1 MTATGAHMNLTTMV
15 LLMVVPEILLI
26 LFLLWYIRLHL
37 IFKGIEVKL
46 AVTPMALIGM
56 RLRRVNPD
64 LIVLN
69 AVKLLKAGVNLQLE
83 NQEDLLPTLEAHHLA
98 GGNVARVTAALLE
111 AKNRAASLSL
121 QEACAIDLKLS
132 FEEKQK

>member
-1 MTATGAHMNLTTMV
+1 
-15 LLMVVPEILLI
+15 
-26 LFLLWYIRLHL
+26 
-37 IFKGIEVKL
+37 
-46 AVTPMALIGM
+46 M

-83 NQEDLLPTLEAHHLA
+83 NQEDLLPTLEAHYLA

-121 QEACAIDLKLS
+121 KEACAIDLKMVS
-132 FEEKQK
+132 EEEREK

>member
-1 MTATGAHMNLTTMV
+1 MDLTTLI
-15 LLMVVPEILLI
+15 LLMLVPELLFI
-26 LFLLWYIRLHL
+26 LFMFWYLRLHL

-46 AVTPMALIGM
+46 NVTPTMLIGM

-64 LIVLN
+64 LIILN
-69 AVKLLKAGVNLQLE
+69 AVKLLKAGVNLQVRSEELLQILE
-83 NQEDLLPTLEAHHLA
+83 GHFLA

-121 QEACAIDLKLS
+121 SEARAIDLKMVCE
-132 FEEKQK
+132 EEKRNNPQSS

>member
-1 MTATGAHMNLTTMV
+1 MIAKEKSMDPVTLI
-15 LLMVVPEILLI
+15 LLMLVPEILFV

-56 RLRRVNPD
+56 RFRRVNPD

-69 AVKLLKAGVNLQLE
+69 AVKLLKAGVNLQLD

-111 AKNRAASLSL
+111 AKNRTASLSL
-121 QEACAIDLKLS
+121 KEACAIDLKLS
-132 FEEKQK
+132 YEEKQ

>member
-1 MTATGAHMNLTTMV
+1 MDLTTMI
-15 LLMVVPEILLI
+15 LLMLVPEMIFI
-26 LFLLWYIRLHL
+26 LFLAWYLRLHL

-111 AKNRAASLSL
+111 AKNRAAILNL
-121 QEACAIDLKLS
+121 KEACAIDLKLS
-132 FEEKQK
+132 FEEKQ

>member
-1 MTATGAHMNLTTMV
+1 MDSLTLI
-15 LLMVVPEILLI
+15 LLMLVPEILFV
-26 LFLLWYIRLHL
+26 LFLFWYLRLHL
-37 IFKGIEVKL
+37 IFKGIEAKL
-46 AVTPMALIGM
+46 AVRPTDLIGM
-56 RLRRVNPD
+56 RMRQVNPD

-69 AVKLLKAGVNLQLE
+69 AVKLIKAGVNLQLE

-121 QEACAIDLKLS
+121 KEACAIDLKMVS
-132 FEEKQK
+132 EEK

>member
-1 MTATGAHMNLTTMV
+1 MDLTTLI
-15 LLMVVPEILLI
+15 LLMLIPEILFI
-26 LFLLWYIRLHL
+26 LFMIWYLRLNL
-37 IFKGIEVKL
+37 IFKGVEVKL
-46 AVTPMALIGM
+46 AVTPAALIGM

-83 NQEDLLPTLEAHHLA
+83 NQEDLLPTLEAHYLA

-121 QEACAIDLKLS
+121 KEACAIDLKMVS
-132 FEEKQK
+132 EEEREK

>member
-1 MTATGAHMNLTTMV
+1 MNLTTMV

>member
-1 MTATGAHMNLTTMV
+1 MDLTTLI
-15 LLMVVPEILLI
+15 LLMLIPEILFI
-26 LFLLWYIRLHL
+26 LFMIWYLRLQL
-37 IFKGIEVKL
+37 IFKGVEVKL
-46 AVTPMALIGM
+46 AVTPAALIGM

-83 NQEDLLPTLEAHHLA
+83 NQEDLLPTLEAHYLA

-121 QEACAIDLKLS
+121 KEACAIDLKMVS
-132 FEEKQK
+132 EEEREK

>member
-1 MTATGAHMNLTTMV
+1 MDLTTMI
-15 LLMVVPEILLI
+15 LLMLVPEIIFI
-26 LFLLWYIRLHL
+26 LFLAWYLRLHL
-37 IFKGIEVKL
+37 ILKGIEAKL
-46 AVTPMALIGM
+46 AVTPAALIGM

-69 AVKLLKAGVNLQLE
+69 AVKLLKAGANLQLE
-83 NQEDLLPTLEAHHLA
+83 NLEDLLPALEAHHLA

-121 QEACAIDLKLS
+121 KEACAIDLKMVCE
-132 FEEKQK
+132 EEKRK